1 MRMHRTIDTVERERE
16 RERVEFRETSFFCD
30 AKKVVNILKIETIN
44 ICANKADYQEVLGV
58 FEILMLTDSLFFGEF
73 IKNKIKR

>member
-1 MRMHRTIDTVERERE
+1 MLKIVDAVERE
-16 RERVEFRETSFFCD
+16 RERVEFRKTTFFCD

-73 IKNKIKR
+73 IKYKIKR